1 MKLANPAAAGRRDL
15 NAPTRPGGPSRI
27 AIVEDQAPLV
37 ESLIELIH
45 RAGEHEVIGAYAD
58 GEAALE
64 HIPRLKPDL
73 VLMDI
78 GLPGVSGVE
87 CVRQLKAIL
96 PDLTIVMLTGYN
108 EGEYLFNSLK
118 AGASGYLLKLSAQ
131 DKLLEAISDA
141 LLGGVPLTSQMAT
154 NVARYFHQIGAVT
167 SEIDR
172 LSPRE
177 LDTLSLLS
185 DGYRYKEIADRLGLR
200 IDTVREYVCS
210 TYRKLHVTSRTE
222 AVVKYLKNR
231 KQ

>member
-1 MKLANPAAAGRRDL
+1 MKLDTLPVPGRLNSGPVARPAGSRR
-15 NAPTRPGGPSRI
+15 I
-27 AIVEDQAPLV
+27 VIVEDQAPLA
-37 ESLIELIH
+37 ESLTELINCAEGLH
-45 RAGEHEVIGAYAD
+45 VIGAYSN

-64 HIPRLKPDL
+64 QIPKLKPDL

-78 GLPGVSGVE
+78 GLPGLSGVE

-96 PDLTIVMLTGYN
+96 PHLTIVMLTGYE

-118 AGASGYLLKLSAQ
+118 AGASGYLLKLSPRE
-131 DKLLEAISDA
+131 KLLEAIGDA

-154 NVARYFHQIGAVT
+154 NVAQYFQQVGAVT
-167 SEIDR
+167 SEIDQ

-177 LDTLSLLS
+177 LDTLSLLA
-185 DGYRYKEIADRLGLR
+185 DGYRYKEIADRLGIR

-222 AVVKYLKNR
+222 AVVKYLKN
-231 KQ
+231 KKP